1 MTVIIALDDKDG
13 YTLFGKRLSRDRE
26 MISDMINSFDKI
38 AVSDYSR
45 ELFENGGN
53 LIPLPSQIPDNM
65 VLFLETEDIPEKA
78 NTLIVYRWNRHYP
91 SNKRYSPKANGW
103 RKKEES
109 FLTGYSHS
117 KITKEIYTK

>member
-45 ELFENGGN
+45 ELFENGRN

-91 SNKRYSPKANGW
+91 SNKKYNCIF
-103 RKKEES
+103 RKYFK
-109 FLTGYSHS
+109 
-117 KITKEIYTK
+117 K